1 MENENERYQL
11 GFRVSGQGHFVSR
24 LVVEIIGVTTWLLDV
39 YLLSRP
45 DPPGSTEKCIYIYI
59 P

>member
-1 MENENERYQL
+1 MKNGNERYHL
-11 GFRVSGQGHFVSR
+11 GIRVSGQGHFVSR
-24 LVVEIIGVTTWLLDV
+24 LVVEIIGVTTWLLFV

-45 DPPGSTEKCIYIYI
+45 DPSGSTEKCIYIYI